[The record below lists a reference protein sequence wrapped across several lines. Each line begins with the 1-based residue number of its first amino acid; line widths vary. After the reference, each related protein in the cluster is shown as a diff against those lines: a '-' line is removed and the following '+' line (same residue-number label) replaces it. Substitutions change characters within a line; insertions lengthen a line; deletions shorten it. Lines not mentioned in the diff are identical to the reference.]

1 MSRRPGG
8 ELASRPL
15 HFIWIAD
22 SSGSMEQDGK
32 IQALNTA
39 IREAIP
45 HMRKVAEDN
54 PNAQVLVRAVKFS
67 NGAQWHLS
75 QPTPVADFAWTDLAA
90 EGETDMGKALQ
101 LVAEQL
107 KMPPMSERALP
118 PVLVLVSDGQPTDD
132 FDAGLKA
139 LMNEPWGKKAV
150 RIAISIGRD
159 ADDEV
164 LQKFIGNS
172 ELKPLAANSP
182 EALVRHIK
190 WASTAVLKSA
200 SSPAAGA
207 DAPAA
212 PTPPSV
218 PIPTAAPAA
227 GSGGAQAAA
236 TAAPGGGQ
244 QQPADTDADNQK
256 TIDDVW

>member
-45 HMRKVAEDN
+45 HMKKVAEDN

-67 NGAQWHLS
+67 SGAQWHIS

-90 EGETDMGKALQ
+90 EGETDMGKALG

-139 LMNEPWGKKAV
+139 LLNEPWGKKAV

-159 ADDEV
+159 ADNEV
-164 LQKFIGNS
+164 LQKFIGHS

-182 EALVRHIK
+182 EALVKHIK

-200 SSPAAGA
+200 SSPAAAA
-207 DAPAA
+207 DKPAGTPDA
-212 PTPPSV
+212 GTPPPV

-227 GSGGAQAAA
+227 GAQAAA
-236 TAAPGGGQ
+236 APGAGPQ
-244 QQPADTDADNQK
+244 TDTDADNQK